1 MTTKTIE
8 SGTVAD
14 AYLALLAD
22 RGVDYLFANA
32 GTDFAPLIEAF
43 SKAESEGKP
52 FPKPI
57 TVPHENVAVAMAI
70 GYYLKSGKPQLVM
83 VHVNVG
89 TANAI
94 CGLMNAWR
102 GNIPVLFSAGR
113 TPYAETGGELG
124 QRSGEIHWPQEMRDQ
139 GAMLR
144 EFTKWD
150 YELPNAHV
158 LETSIDRAIN
168 ISMAEPK
175 GPIYLT
181 LPREVLA
188 APLNNFTYASPSR
201 RSTPSVPFPDPQAID
216 QAADMIAKAQNPLI
230 ITSSTGRDEADMAK
244 LGALAECFAIPVVQR
259 KPRYVCLSSEHPM
272 HMGYEPDAHLASAD
286 LILVIDCDVPW
297 IPSKKAPHPDCK
309 VIHLGSDPLFSAYP
323 IRGFTSDLAITGIL
337 GASLPLLTEALLSR
351 QSAARDRIADRRKR
365 VAEQRAALHEKYAAA
380 LIKSQQGT
388 PISPVWITHCLEQ
401 VRGNSG
407 ILVKE
412 SPITLEHMNFT
423 KPGTMF
429 STAAAGGLGWG
440 LGTSL
445 GIKAAVGDELVI
457 CTVGDGAYMF
467 GNPLP
472 AHYVS
477 RAENLPM
484 LTVVFNNQMWGAVKR
499 NTREVYP
506 SGYAAKSNREPLT
519 YFDVS
524 IGFEK
529 AVETVDGYGER
540 VEDPAAVPKA
550 IERAMKAVVNDKRQA
565 LLNIICRGP

>member
-1 MTTKTIE
+1 M
-8 SGTVAD
+8 
-14 AYLALLAD
+14 
-22 RGVDYLFANA
+22 
-32 GTDFAPLIEAF
+32 
-43 SKAESEGKP
+43 
-52 FPKPI
+52 
-57 TVPHENVAVAMAI
+57 
-70 GYYLKSGKPQLVM
+70 
-83 VHVNVG
+83 
-89 TANAI
+89 
-94 CGLMNAWR
+94 
-102 GNIPVLFSAGR
+102 
-113 TPYAETGGELG
+113 
-124 QRSGEIHWPQEMRDQ
+124 
-139 GAMLR
+139 
-144 EFTKWD
+144 
-150 YELPNAHV
+150 
-158 LETSIDRAIN
+158 
-168 ISMAEPK
+168 
-175 GPIYLT
+175 
-181 LPREVLA
+181 
-188 APLNNFTYASPSR
+188 
-201 RSTPSVPFPDPQAID
+201 
-216 QAADMIAKAQNPLI
+216 
-230 ITSSTGRDEADMAK
+230 
-244 LGALAECFAIPVVQR
+244 
-259 KPRYVCLSSEHPM
+259 
-272 HMGYEPDAHLASAD
+272 
-286 LILVIDCDVPW
+286 IDCDVPW